1 MDIIQKVSEI
11 KIIPVVK
18 LDRPEDAEP
27 LAEALCAG
35 GLPAAEITFRTA
47 AAEESIRTIAKAYP
61 DMIVGAGTVLS
72 AEQARRA
79 VDAGAQFLVTPGFSR
94 SVTEFAVDKG
104 IPIIP
109 GVCTPTELMYL
120 LEYNLNVAKFFP
132 AGQYGGL
139 ATIKA
144 LAPVFPTMRFVP
156 TGGINESNVMEYLS
170 FNKVIACGGSWMV
183 KDSVINAGEFDKITR
198 LTRNVM
204 TLVKGV

>member
-183 KDSVINAGEFDKITR
+183 KDSMINAGEFDKITR